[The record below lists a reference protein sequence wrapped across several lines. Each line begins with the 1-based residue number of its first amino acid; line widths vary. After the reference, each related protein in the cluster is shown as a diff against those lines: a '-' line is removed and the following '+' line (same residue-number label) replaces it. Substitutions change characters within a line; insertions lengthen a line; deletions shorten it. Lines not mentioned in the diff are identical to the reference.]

1 MLKFMIFIQTVR
13 AYQKTVLTNT
23 STVNKRYQI
32 LKTVYFSK
40 GKSLNNN
47 KYEPSIIRL
56 SFTDN
61 PVQFTVYK
69 SDKTSQR

>member
-13 AYQKTVLTNT
+13 VSHKTVLTNT

-32 LKTVYFSK
+32 LKIVYFNK

-47 KYEPSIIRL
+47 KYEPYIIRL

-61 PVQFTVYK
+61 PVQLIK